1 MQDICY
7 RIGNNEVLH
16 TIIWHQKR
24 LPQGSMVKGKPYNTD
39 SLMDNIKM
47 VSNLLLNVRYLN
59 GKCYIV

>member
-24 LPQGSMVKGKPYNTD
+24 LPQGSMTKGRPYNTD

-47 VSNLLLNVRYLN
+47 VSNLLLVL
-59 GKCYIV
+59 GT